1 MIYFIYDTYMDESIT
16 LDELDWR
23 LLDLLQADA
32 SLTNHALAAAA
43 LCSPATA
50 LRRVKRLRDGG
61 VIERITALVA
71 PTAGG
76 QGLSVICE
84 VALDRQGAEHQAA
97 FEARVVAHPAVQQ
110 CWQVSPGP
118 DFVLVVWAPSMAAF
132 SALTQVLFTQDANV
146 RNVKSYFALKRSK
159 FAPSIPKPL
168 A

>member
-1 MIYFIYDTYMDESIT
+1 MDESIT

-50 LRRVKRLRDGG
+50 LRRVKRLREGG
-61 VIERITALVA
+61 VVERITALVA

-84 VALDRQGAEHQAA
+84 VSLDRQGAEHQAA
-97 FEARVVAHPAVQQ
+97 FETRVAHTRRCSSAGR
-110 CWQVSPGP
+110 SRPGP
-118 DFVLVVWAPSMAAF
+118 TLCWWSGRPAW
-132 SALTQVLFTQDANV
+132 
-146 RNVKSYFALKRSK
+146 R
-159 FAPSIPKPL
+159 PL
-168 A
+168 RR